1 MRHRKDATTLV
12 PLACDEPG
20 GRRIQETVSILLFA
34 INGSHGETARSMSTY
49 AEGELTGYRRWRV
62 ARHLERCE
70 KCQAL
75 YRSFL
80 KTLESLRG
88 LGREEPPPDPD
99 FASHV
104 LERVRDEGRDDAS

>member
-1 MRHRKDATTLV
+1 
-12 PLACDEPG
+12 
-20 GRRIQETVSILLFA
+20 QETVSILLFA
-34 INGSHGETARSMSTY
+34 INGSHGETARSISEY

-80 KTLESLRG
+80 TTLESLRG
-88 LGREEPPPDPD
+88 LGREEPPPDPA
-99 FASHV
+99 FAAQV
-104 LERVRDEGRDDAS
+104 LERLRDEGRDDAG